1 LITVPD
7 APTHKEKAAK
17 IDKIDIS
24 ELESDEVQFVIKT
37 VMDKISQLTEITIA
51 LEERLLNVETKKVSA
66 ETTAADITEL
76 KEKIS
81 SLENQLEVFS
91 IDTDRPIDETVF
103 DETKISEMTETIPV
117 PSLNDISTTT
127 EKDTSFEALD
137 RTSLESMEIL
147 EENNDEERITDI
159 LKETEK
165 DEIIEDVDSVQ
176 LEAPP
181 KKEVEKKPKKD
192 KEVKTKAAK
201 ARCPKC
207 GSKLS
212 YIKQYDRWYCYRCKI
227 YV

>member
-1 LITVPD
+1 ML
-7 APTHKEKAAK
+7 KQKK
-17 IDKIDIS
+17 
-24 ELESDEVQFVIKT
+24 F
-37 VMDKISQLTEITIA
+37 QLKQ
-51 LEERLLNVETKKVSA
+51 RQQ
-66 ETTAADITEL
+66 
-76 KEKIS
+76 IS

-91 IDTDRPIDETVF
+91 IDTDSPIDETVF
-103 DETKISEMTETIPV
+103 DDTKSSEMTDTIPI

-127 EKDTSFEALD
+127 EKEQDTSFEALD
-137 RTSLESMEIL
+137 RTSLDSMEIL

-165 DEIIEDVDSVQ
+165 GEKTEDVVSVE
-176 LEAPP
+176 LESPP
-181 KKEVEKKPKKD
+181 KKEAEKKPKKD
-192 KEVKTKAAK
+192 EKVKSSK